1 MRRPCS
7 ADLGPWQSVAQVLA
21 CWHEQGRAEAQ
32 QRWVRQG
39 RDAARAEDGELVGLA
54 LELDRR
60 LAGRPGPRLLVDGVW
75 FSRPPGGISRVWEQ
89 ILECWALPGL
99 LTPEAPVCLI
109 DRDSHLAATARMDS
123 REAPSVDPLD
133 IEAVAALESDNLSH
147 AEAWGADVFLSSWIS
162 TCARVGASVIPEL
175 AFVHDCMPERSTV
188 PESLARQRRRWL
200 LGSASQLA
208 VSAATAQDLEG
219 LLRRQPATVPWC
231 HSAPDP
237 VFAGTVAS
245 SAADRLWRALQRK
258 AGLKPPF
265 VLLPGT
271 SVIGSYKNPELVAAV
286 LAAIPELQL
295 VISGIGAEARRD
307 ELLAAFPALADR
319 CLAVGFTELELALA
333 YRHALAVVIPSR
345 VEGFGLPA
353 VEALAA
359 GGRLIVADA
368 RGLREAAAEAGL
380 RVPVDQPRLLEALLR
395 LLLDQQARAWLDPVL
410 ERRRLQRLE
419 RCSPDLIGLALLA
432 QARQISAPQPAS

>member
-32 QRWVRQG
+32 QHWVRQG

-54 LELDRR
+54 LELDHR
-60 LAGRPGPRLLVDGVW
+60 LLGRPGPRVLVDGVW

-89 ILECWALPGL
+89 ILRCWALPGL
-99 LTPEAPVCLI
+99 LTQEAPVCLI

-123 REAPSVDPLD
+123 CEAPAVDPLD
-133 IEAVAALESDNLSH
+133 IEAVAALDSDNLRH

-188 PESLARQRRRWL
+188 PESLSRQRRRWL
-200 LGSASQLA
+200 LGSAGQLA

-219 LLRRQPATVPWC
+219 LLKRKPATVPWC

-258 AGLKPPF
+258 AGLKPSF

-271 SVIGSYKNPELVAAV
+271 SVIGSYKNPELVAAA

-295 VISGIGAEARRD
+295 VISGVGAEAHRD
-307 ELLAAFPALADR
+307 ELLEAFPALADR

-333 YRHALAVVIPSR
+333 YRHALAVVMPSR

-359 GGRLIVADA
+359 GGRLIVADT

-380 RVPVDQPRLLEALLR
+380 RVAVDQPRLLEALLR

-410 ERRRLQRLE
+410 ERRRLQRLQ

-432 QARQISAPQPAS
+432 QARRISAPQPAS